1 MIRRNFLKDTIRIG
15 AAAPFI
21 TSGWSFDHDSVEHLV
36 ILHTNDVHSRVEPF
50 PMDGGRNAGMGG
62 AARRSTLIN
71 EIRSKYDNVLLLDCG
86 DIFQGTPYFN
96 VFKGE
101 IEIKLMSEMG
111 YDAATIGNH
120 DFDGG
125 IDGLH
130 AQLPNANFSFVISNY
145 NMSDTIMNGKTY
157 PYKIFQKGNTKIGV
171 YGLGIEL
178 DGLVPK
184 ALYDNTQY
192 EDPVKSALKY
202 EALLK
207 NEMGCDLVVCIS
219 HLGFRYRDNKIS
231 DSALAKLTSHTD
243 IILGGHTHTFLREPV
258 REKNAKGEEVII
270 NQVGFGGILI
280 GRLDVYFNQKKK
292 KNVKHKNNIVVR

>member
-1 MIRRNFLKDTIRIG
+1 MIRRKFIKDSLKT
-15 AAAPFI
+15 AVAVPFVHG
-21 TSGWSFDHDSVEHLV
+21 SMDLFHDSTDHLV

-62 AARRSTLIN
+62 AARRATLIKEVRAAN
-71 EIRSKYDNVLLLDCG
+71 DKVLLLDSG

-125 IDGLH
+125 IEGLH
-130 AQLPNANFSFVISNY
+130 AQLPHADFPFVISNY
-145 NMSDTIMNGKTY
+145 DMSNTIMNGKTL
-157 PYKIFQKGNTKIGV
+157 PYKVFQKGNLKIGV

-178 DGLVPK
+178 DGLVPES
-184 ALYDNTQY
+184 LYKETRY
-192 EDPVKSALKY
+192 LDPVLSAQKY
-202 EALLK
+202 EKILK
-207 NEMGCDLVVCIS
+207 EELGCDLVVCIS
-219 HLGFRYRDNKIS
+219 HLGFRYRDEKIS
-231 DSALAKLTSHTD
+231 DVALASQTSHTD

-258 REKNAKGEEVII
+258 KEWNTNGEEVII

-280 GRLDVYFNQKKK
+280 GRLDVYFNRKKK
-292 KNVKHKNNIVVR
+292 KKVSHKNNIVVR

>member
-1 MIRRNFLKDTIRIG
+1 MIRRKFLKNTIRIG

-21 TSGWSFDHDSVEHLV
+21 TSSLGFDHDSVEHLV

-62 AARRSTLIN
+62 AARRATLIK

-130 AQLPNANFSFVISNY
+130 AQLPNANFPFVISNY

-178 DGLVPK
+178 EGLVPK

-219 HLGFRYRDNKIS
+219 HLGFRYRDDKIS
-231 DSALAKLTSHTD
+231 DSTLAKLTSHTD